1 MYRSTRMQSGVPTIA
16 LVGYT
21 NAGKSAL
28 LSNITKKETVVKNQL
43 FSTLDPLSRRFQL
56 PDRQLAILTDTVGF
70 IQKLPTALVAAFRAT
85 LEELHDAAL
94 ILHVADVSNKLAE
107 SHISMVNDLLG
118 ELGLKD
124 KPTIVVLN
132 KLDLV
137 TDRRDDLRRLLL
149 TNLDNQNTV
158 LVSAKTG
165 EGVNHLLELLQDK
178 IHPI

>member
-1 MYRSTRMQSGVPTIA
+1 
-16 LVGYT
+16 
-21 NAGKSAL
+21 
-28 LSNITKKETVVKNQL
+28 
-43 FSTLDPLSRRFQL
+43 
-56 PDRQLAILTDTVGF
+56 
-70 IQKLPTALVAAFRAT
+70 
-85 LEELHDAAL
+85 
-94 ILHVADVSNKLAE
+94 
-107 SHISMVNDLLG
+107 MVNDLLG